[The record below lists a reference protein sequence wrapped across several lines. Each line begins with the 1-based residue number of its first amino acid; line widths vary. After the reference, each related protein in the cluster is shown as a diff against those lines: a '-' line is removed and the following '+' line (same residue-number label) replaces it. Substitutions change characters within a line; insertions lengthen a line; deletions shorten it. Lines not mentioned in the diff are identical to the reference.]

1 MGVESLR
8 TGSLRG
14 DVSGDGVD
22 DRIHVVVDDDADIGC
37 RAFLVVMHNHELA
50 TVALDVDG
58 LDPSLGLPALRDL
71 KQVDSGDGA
80 DVVVDL
86 IAGAST
92 VFAGVYSMATG
103 ELARLT
109 IEGSEPPVQDLF
121 AYGGGVAQL
130 SAVDCAAEGAIVIST
145 AVPRGARYLV
155 TRNYYT
161 AAAGALTS
169 RGEPSTRKVTFE
181 RLPARFPEFAG
192 PPFGSCP
199 AD

>member
-1 MGVESLR
+1 M
-8 TGSLRG
+8 
-14 DVSGDGVD
+14 SGDGVD
-22 DRIHVVVDDDADIGC
+22 DRVHVAVDDDADVGC
-37 RAFLVVMHNHELA
+37 RAFLLVVHGDEL
-50 TVALDVDG
+50 VSVSLDVDG
-58 LDPSLGLPALRDL
+58 MDPTLGLPALREL
-71 KQVDSGDGA
+71 RQVDGAGGA

-103 ELARLT
+103 ELARVT
-109 IEGSEPPVQDLF
+109 IQGSEPPAQDLF
-121 AYGGGVAQL
+121 AFGGGVAQL
-130 SAVDCAAEGAIVIST
+130 SAVDCAGEGSILIST

-161 AAAGALTS
+161 ATAGALTS
-169 RGEPSTRKVTFE
+169 RGEAATRKVAFE
-181 RLPARFPEFAG
+181 KLPARFSEFAG

>member
-1 MGVESLR
+1 MVPGCGGNEESGPPRAPRRSSPAPVPSPSPPEAQCPNEDEVAGVQSLR

-37 RAFLVVMHNHELA
+37 RAFLVVMHNDELA
-50 TVALDVDG
+50 AVALDVDG

-121 AYGGGVAQL
+121 
-130 SAVDCAAEGAIVIST
+130 T
-145 AVPRGARYLV
+145 
-155 TRNYYT
+155 
-161 AAAGALTS
+161 
-169 RGEPSTRKVTFE
+169 
-181 RLPARFPEFAG
+181 
-192 PPFGSCP
+192 
-199 AD
+199 